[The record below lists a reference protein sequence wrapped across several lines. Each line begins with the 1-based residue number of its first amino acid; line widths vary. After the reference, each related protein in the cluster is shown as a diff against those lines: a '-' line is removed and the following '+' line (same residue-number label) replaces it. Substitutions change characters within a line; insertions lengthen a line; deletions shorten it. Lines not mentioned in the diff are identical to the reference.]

1 MSDADDVLR
10 RWNPRGWVRLHRS
23 SVSEQGGAVVRVAGV
38 AGSGR
43 TTLTAELT
51 ELGGVEYM
59 EDGDAPVVLMVLD
72 ASSVLGRTELA
83 ELDAAARGAAEV
95 VFAFTGIDRYPG
107 WRSISDRDIELLHRH
122 APWLARVVV
131 IPVSA
136 VAAARAREL
145 GGDAGRVLA
154 LESGIVGVHE
164 ALLAAAAASATGRAT
179 RAAVVAQTRSMIV
192 DEIAVLSAADDTVEL
207 RAERERLATRPVS
220 VEPRPDFPRARVEL
234 MQEFAVRV
242 REASVVLRDV
252 LDEGSADPGS
262 VELLLTAHSQR
273 LRDEVAAAVERRLG
287 VVAQPPSAEPVP
299 VPQVPGRRL
308 DDRLALVL
316 GASAGAGLGR
326 MAATMLGAIPV
337 SVSVLVTVVCGAVA
351 AWWLVRLRRQLAR
364 RELMRRW
371 VVDELSSLRADLE
384 AWIRTMAFDAESKL
398 GHDAAARERART
410 SDLHERV
417 AAIDARIRRRIGEQ
431 RARIAACERDLSI
444 LNQVEP
450 IDHPVRPMR

>member
-1 MSDADDVLR
+1 MSDTDDVLR

-23 SVSEQGGAVVRVAGV
+23 SVPEPGGAVVRVAGV

-51 ELGGVEYM
+51 ELGDVVYI

-83 ELDAAARGAAEV
+83 VLDAAARGAAEV
-95 VFAFTGIDRYPG
+95 VFAFTGIDRYPR

-122 APWLARVVV
+122 ALWLTRVVV

-164 ALLAAAAASATGRAT
+164 ALLAAVAASAPGRAM

-192 DEIAVLSAADDTVEL
+192 DEIAVLAAADDTAEL
-207 RAERERLATRPVS
+207 RAERERLATRPVGA
-220 VEPRPDFPRARVEL
+220 EPRPDFHRARVEL
-234 MQEFAVRV
+234 MQELAVRV

-262 VELLLTAHSQR
+262 VEILLTAHSQR

-287 VVAQPPSAEPVP
+287 AVAQPPSAEPAP

-308 DDRLALVL
+308 DDRLALLL

-337 SVSVLVTVVCGAVA
+337 AVSVLVTVVCGAVA

-371 VVDELSSLRADLE
+371 VVDELTSLRADLE
-384 AWIRTMAFDAESKL
+384 AWVRTMAFDAESKL
-398 GHDAAARERART
+398 GHDAVARERARAT
-410 SDLHERV
+410 DLHERV
-417 AAIDARIRRRIGEQ
+417 AAIDERIRRRIGEQ
-431 RARIAACERDLSI
+431 RARIAACERDLAR
-444 LNQVEP
+444 LNPVE
-450 IDHPVRPMR
+450 R